1 MDWPAMDETTAL
13 QLTRFPGAAED
24 MAFTGERYVPGI
36 MGQIRV
42 EHLHRYM
49 FAVSRAAG
57 CRVLDIACGEGY
69 GSAAL
74 AQTASSVVGVD
85 IAQDAIAHASARYTA
100 DNLRFVHGSL
110 TSIPAA
116 DAAFDLVVCFETLEH
131 VRDQE
136 LAIQEMR
143 RVLRPEGLLIVSTPN
158 RDAKDGALHEK
169 NLHHSREL
177 SEAEFRS
184 MLAARFAHVSVM
196 EQRFLHGSVIAGF
209 DAPPTMAPG
218 VIASDDMMTMRASTG
233 DLGRFYLIALASD
246 HPHEFQA
253 LSVFDGAAELQRLTD
268 EFTYAVKTMQAQ
280 AAEIEELQAAL
291 QDMKTHDDLKKI
303 QIAFLRK
310 KLLKLETA
318 PAS

>member
-1 MDWPAMDETTAL
+1 MDESIAPL
-13 QLTRFPGAAED
+13 HTRFPGAADD

-36 MGQIRV
+36 TGQIRV

-49 FAVSRAAG
+49 FAVSRAEG

-85 IAQDAIAHASARYTA
+85 IAEDAIAHATARYTA
-100 DNLRFVHGSL
+100 DNLRFAQGSL
-110 TSIPAA
+110 TAIPAA

-158 RDAKDGALHEK
+158 RDAKDGALHEQ
-169 NLHHSREL
+169 NLYHSREL

-184 MLAARFAHVSVM
+184 MLAPSFAHVSVM

-209 DAPPTMAPG
+209 DSPPTLAPG
-218 VIASDDMMTMRASTG
+218 VIGSDDMMTMRTSSG
-233 DLGRFYLIALASD
+233 DLGRYYLIALASNG
-246 HPHEFQA
+246 PHDIQA
-253 LSVFDGAAELQRLTD
+253 LSVFDGGAELERLTG
-268 EFTYAVKTMQAQ
+268 EFTYAVNTMKAQ
-280 AAEIEELQAAL
+280 AAEIEALQAAL

-303 QIAFLRK
+303 QIGFLRK
-310 KLLKLETA
+310 KLLKQETA
-318 PAS
+318 S